1 MEGFDLSLLEKG
13 GPIMWVLLLMS
24 LIGFLIFIE
33 RVLYLH
39 RGQIRS
45 SEFVTGIKNIV
56 RKQRLVEALTLC
68 EETPGPVPNLV
79 KASLLHFGEDEE
91 KIRYEI
97 QEAALVEIPVLEK
110 RLGTLAALAKSAP
123 LVGLLGTVLGLAQTF
138 YDMQESGNYSDATV
152 LSNGMWQSLL
162 TTAFG
167 LAIAVLTYLGFHFL
181 HGRVRALV
189 RDMEW
194 TGNEMLKFIL
204 RDLRDEGITPQLE
217 IELDTDV

>member
-1 MEGFDLSLLEKG
+1 MASFDLSILEKG

-24 LIGFLIFIE
+24 LISFIIFIE
-33 RVLYLH
+33 RVLFLH

-68 EETPGPVPNLV
+68 EETPGPVPSLV
-79 KASLLHFGEDEE
+79 KASLLHFGEKEE

-110 RLGTLAALAKSAP
+110 RLGTLVALAKSAP

-138 YDMQESGNYSDATV
+138 YNMAQGGNYSDVTV
-152 LSNGMWQSLL
+152 LSNGMWQSLI
-162 TTAFG
+162 TTACG

-194 TGNEMLKFIL
+194 TGNELLKFIVS
-204 RDLRDEGITPQLE
+204 DLRDEGITPVME
-217 IELDTDV
+217 EERSKDV

>member
-1 MEGFDLSLLEKG
+1 MTGFDLSILEKG

-24 LIGFLIFIE
+24 LISFIIFIE
-33 RVLYLH
+33 RVLFLH

-68 EETPGPVPNLV
+68 EETPGPVPSLV
-79 KASLLHFGEDEE
+79 KASLLHFGEQEE

-110 RLGTLAALAKSAP
+110 RLGTLVAMAKSAP

-138 YDMQESGNYSDATV
+138 YKMEQGGNYSAAIV
-152 LSNGMWQSLL
+152 LSNGMWQSLI
-162 TTAFG
+162 TTACG

-194 TGNEMLKFIL
+194 SGNEMLKFIVS
-204 RDLRDEGITPQLE
+204 DLRDEGITQVME
-217 IELDTDV
+217 EEAE

>member
-1 MEGFDLSLLEKG
+1 
-13 GPIMWVLLLMS
+13 MWVLLLMS

>member
-1 MEGFDLSLLEKG
+1 MASFDLSILEKG

-24 LIGFLIFIE
+24 LISFIIFIE
-33 RVLYLH
+33 RVLFLH

-68 EETPGPVPNLV
+68 EETPGPVPSLV
-79 KASLLHFGEDEE
+79 KASLLHFGEKEE

-110 RLGTLAALAKSAP
+110 RLGTLVALAKSAP

-138 YDMQESGNYSDATV
+138 YNMEQGGNYSDATV
-152 LSNGMWQSLL
+152 LSNGMWQSLI
-162 TTAFG
+162 TTAGG

-194 TGNEMLKFIL
+194 TGNELLKFIVS
-204 RDLRDEGITPQLE
+204 DLRDEGITPVME
-217 IELDTDV
+217 EERSKDV

>member
-24 LIGFLIFIE
+24 LIGFLVFIE

-167 LAIAVLTYLGFHFL
+167 LAIAVLTFLGFHFL

-204 RDLRDEGITPQLE
+204 RDLRDEGITPQME
-217 IELDTDV
+217 IDLDRDV

>member
-1 MEGFDLSLLEKG
+1 
-13 GPIMWVLLLMS
+13 MWVLLLMS
-24 LIGFLIFIE
+24 LIGFLIFVE

-45 SEFVTGIKNIV
+45 SEFITGIKNIV

-68 EETPGPVPNLV
+68 EETPGPVPSLV
-79 KASLLHFGEDEE
+79 KASLLHYGEDEE

-110 RLGTLAALAKSAP
+110 RLGSLAALAKSAP

-138 YDMQESGNYSDATV
+138 YDMQQAGNYSDATV

-162 TTAFG
+162 TTASG
-167 LAIAVLTYLGFHFL
+167 LAIAVLCYLGFHFL

-194 TGNEMLKFIL
+194 TGNEMLKFIV
-204 RDLRDEGITPQLE
+204 RDLRDEGITPQME
-217 IELDTDV
+217 IDLDQDV

>member
-1 MEGFDLSLLEKG
+1 MAGFDISLVEKG
-13 GPIMWVLLLMS
+13 GPLMWVLLLMS

-79 KASLLHFGEDEE
+79 KASLLHFGESEE

-138 YDMQESGNYSDATV
+138 YNMQQAGNYSDATV
-152 LSNGMWQSLL
+152 LSNGMWQSLI
-162 TTAFG
+162 TTACG
-167 LAIAVLTYLGFHFL
+167 LAIAILTYLGFHFL
-181 HGRVRALV
+181 NGRVRALV

-194 TGNEMLKFIL
+194 TGNEMLKFIV
-204 RDLRDEGITPQLE
+204 RDLRDEGITQMTLE
-217 IELDTDV
+217 EIS

>member
-1 MEGFDLSLLEKG
+1 MAGLDLSILEKG

-24 LIGFLIFIE
+24 LISFIIFVE
-33 RVLYLH
+33 RVLFLH

-68 EETPGPVPNLV
+68 EETPGPVPSLI
-79 KASLLHFGEDEE
+79 KASLLHFGEQEE
-91 KIRYEI
+91 KIRYGI

-110 RLGTLAALAKSAP
+110 RLGTLIAMAKSAP

-138 YDMQESGNYSDATV
+138 YDMEQGGNYSNATV
-152 LSNGMWQSLL
+152 LANGMWQSLI
-162 TTAFG
+162 TTACG
-167 LAIAVLTYLGFHFL
+167 LAIAVLSYLGFHFL

-194 TGNEMLKFIL
+194 TGNEMLKFIVS
-204 RDLRDEGITPQLE
+204 DLRDEGITPTMGE
-217 IELDTDV
+217 EAE

>member
-1 MEGFDLSLLEKG
+1 M
-13 GPIMWVLLLMS
+13 MWVLLLMS
-24 LIGFLIFIE
+24 FVGFLIFIE
-33 RVLYLH
+33 RVLFLH

-68 EETPGPVPNLV
+68 EETPGPVPSLV
-79 KASLLHFGEDEE
+79 KASLLHYGEDEE

-138 YDMQESGNYSDATV
+138 YSMQESGNYSDVTV
-152 LSNGMWQSLL
+152 LSNGMWESLIS
-162 TTAFG
+162 TACG

-194 TGNEMLKFIL
+194 TGNEMLKFL
-204 RDLRDEGITPQLE
+204 VRDLRETKQSVAKQKGRLE
-217 IELDTDV
+217 NA

>member
-1 MEGFDLSLLEKG
+1 
-13 GPIMWVLLLMS
+13 MWVLLLMS
-24 LIGFLIFIE
+24 LISFIIFIE
-33 RVLYLH
+33 RVLFLH

-68 EETPGPVPNLV
+68 EETPGPVPSLV
-79 KASLLHFGEDEE
+79 KASLLHFGEKEE

-110 RLGTLAALAKSAP
+110 RLGTLVALAKSAP

-138 YDMQESGNYSDATV
+138 YNMAQGGNYSDVTV
-152 LSNGMWQSLL
+152 LSNGMWQSLI
-162 TTAFG
+162 TTACG

-194 TGNEMLKFIL
+194 TGNELLKFIVS
-204 RDLRDEGITPQLE
+204 DLRDEGITPVME
-217 IELDTDV
+217 EERSKDV

>member
-1 MEGFDLSLLEKG
+1 
-13 GPIMWVLLLMS
+13 MWVLLLMS
-24 LIGFLIFIE
+24 LIGVLIFIE
-33 RVLYLH
+33 RVLFLH

-68 EETPGPVPNLV
+68 EETPGPVPSLV
-79 KASLLHFGEDEE
+79 KASLLHFGEDEK

-138 YDMQESGNYSDATV
+138 YNMELSGNYSDATV
-152 LSNGMWQSLL
+152 LSNGMWQSLI
-162 TTAFG
+162 TTASG
-167 LAIAVLTYLGFHFL
+167 LAIAILTYLGFHFL

-194 TGNEMLKFIL
+194 TGNEMLKFIV
-204 RDLRDEGITPQLE
+204 RDLRDEGKTPQME
-217 IELDTDV
+217 VDIS

>member
-1 MEGFDLSLLEKG
+1 MPNFDLSLIEKG
-13 GPIMWVLLLMS
+13 GPIMWLLLLMS
-24 LIGFLIFIE
+24 LIGVLIFIE
-33 RVLYLH
+33 RVLFLH

-68 EETPGPVPNLV
+68 EETPGPVPSLV
-79 KASLLHFGEDEE
+79 KASLLHFGEDEK

-138 YDMQESGNYSDATV
+138 YNMELSGNYSDATV
-152 LSNGMWQSLL
+152 LSNGMWQSLI
-162 TTAFG
+162 TTASG
-167 LAIAVLTYLGFHFL
+167 LAIAILTYLGFHFL

-194 TGNEMLKFIL
+194 TGNEMLKFIV
-204 RDLRDEGITPQLE
+204 RDLRDEGKTPQME
-217 IELDTDV
+217 VDIS

>member
-1 MEGFDLSLLEKG
+1 MEGFDLSLFEKG

-33 RVLYLH
+33 RVLFLH

-68 EETPGPVPNLV
+68 EETPGPVPSLI
-79 KASLLHFGEDEE
+79 KASLLHFGESEE

-138 YDMQESGNYSDATV
+138 YAMQQSGNYSPATV
-152 LSNGMWQSLL
+152 LSNGMWQSLI
-162 TTAFG
+162 TTACG
-167 LAIAVLTYLGFHFL
+167 LAISVMAFLGFHFL

-204 RDLRDEGITPQLE
+204 RDLREEGISTILAE
-217 IELDTDV
+217 EAKS

>member
-1 MEGFDLSLLEKG
+1 MAGLDLSILEKG

-24 LIGFLIFIE
+24 LISFIIFIE
-33 RVLYLH
+33 RVLFLH

-68 EETPGPVPNLV
+68 EETPGPVPSLV
-79 KASLLHFGEDEE
+79 KASLLHFGEQEE

-110 RLGTLAALAKSAP
+110 RLGTLVAMAKSAP

-138 YDMQESGNYSDATV
+138 YKMEQGGNYSAAIV
-152 LSNGMWQSLL
+152 LSNGMWQSLI
-162 TTAFG
+162 TTACG

-194 TGNEMLKFIL
+194 SGNEMLKFIVS
-204 RDLRDEGITPQLE
+204 DLRDEGITQVME
-217 IELDTDV
+217 EEAE

>member
-1 MEGFDLSLLEKG
+1 MLF
-13 GPIMWVLLLMS
+13 
-24 LIGFLIFIE
+24 
-33 RVLYLH
+33 LH

-68 EETPGPVPNLV
+68 EETPGPVPSLV
-79 KASLLHFGEDEE
+79 KASLLHFGEKEE

-110 RLGTLAALAKSAP
+110 RLGTLVALAKSAP

-138 YDMQESGNYSDATV
+138 YNMEQGGNYSDATV
-152 LSNGMWQSLL
+152 LSNGMWQSLI
-162 TTAFG
+162 TTACG

-181 HGRVRALV
+181 RGRVRALV

-194 TGNEMLKFIL
+194 TGNELLKFIVS
-204 RDLRDEGITPQLE
+204 DLRDEGITPVME
-217 IELDTDV
+217 EERSKDV

>member
-1 MEGFDLSLLEKG
+1 MASFDLSILEKG

-24 LIGFLIFIE
+24 LISFIIFIE
-33 RVLYLH
+33 RVLFLH

-68 EETPGPVPNLV
+68 EETPGPVPSLV
-79 KASLLHFGEDEE
+79 KASLLHFGEKEE

-110 RLGTLAALAKSAP
+110 RLGTLVALAKSAP

-138 YDMQESGNYSDATV
+138 YNMEQGGNYSDATV
-152 LSNGMWQSLL
+152 LSNGMWQSLI
-162 TTAFG
+162 TTACG

-194 TGNEMLKFIL
+194 TGNELLKFIVS
-204 RDLRDEGITPQLE
+204 DLRDEGITPVME
-217 IELDTDV
+217 EERSKDV